1 MTWTEHAHVEQGGLP
16 SLWGC
21 YRKRGWPPSARTAA
35 RFSLLVL
42 TRGIKMPR
50 DVRSYLLRKKADAE
64 DEAVTRQ
71 WLEIEDL
78 YSKRLSIRAFSL
90 FETVFA

>member
-1 MTWTEHAHVEQGGLP
+1 
-16 SLWGC
+16 
-21 YRKRGWPPSARTAA
+21 
-35 RFSLLVL
+35 
-42 TRGIKMPR
+42 MPR

-90 FETVFA
+90 FEAVFA